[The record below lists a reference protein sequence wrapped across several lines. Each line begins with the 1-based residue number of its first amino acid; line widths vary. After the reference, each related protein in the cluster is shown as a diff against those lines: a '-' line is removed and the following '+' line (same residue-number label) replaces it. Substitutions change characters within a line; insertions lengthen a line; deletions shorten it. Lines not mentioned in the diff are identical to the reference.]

1 MRGGLRPMKWRR
13 RKSGLKDVRY
23 LVIVSWVE
31 VAGLAIDRY
40 GAKNMAIIT
49 IYNT

>member
-1 MRGGLRPMKWRR
+1 MKWRR